1 MQLYISEVVVNVY
14 LRLIFKEIILSLGSS
29 HVGKDEILEQFEY
42 VLFEEGFH
50 VRPEHQTFEELET
63 VEDNIVVF
71 GIF

>member
-1 MQLYISEVVVNVY
+1 LQLYISEVVVYVNF
-14 LRLIFKEIILSLGSS
+14 RLIFKEIILSLSSS